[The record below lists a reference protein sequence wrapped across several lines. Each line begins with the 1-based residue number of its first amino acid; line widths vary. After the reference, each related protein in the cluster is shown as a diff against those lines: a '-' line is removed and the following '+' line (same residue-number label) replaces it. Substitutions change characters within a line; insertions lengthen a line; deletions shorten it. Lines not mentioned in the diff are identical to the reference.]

1 MSPTFR
7 KLEQGCDLVRRL
19 RRCQLSEP
27 GAPSA
32 AAIHITRRYAST
44 TATDA
49 TSEADVPPNADPS
62 AITATRPPS
71 RAAALFTIPD
81 AEPPRSQ
88 GAAPKTIVVSGAMH
102 AVLRFGST
110 QGQVGAHDTEHNNV
124 ALADYLAAH

>member
-49 TSEADVPPNADPS
+49 TSEADVPPNA
-62 AITATRPPS
+62 TRPPS

-110 QGQVGAHDTEHNNV
+110 QGQVGAHDTEHNNAV